1 MNTSSR
7 SSATAS
13 VLTEFL
19 PVYDQLNAMKTA
31 YADNE
36 FGNKFSGLTMSPVFS
51 KFGVEESVVA
61 VGDAVDGRMN
71 VVETQYSQEFAKGTV
86 MEVTGSDTAVVL
98 EGNVMKMVDVVASLG
113 VEEEPEPEQT
123 AEDEGQAEG
132 SEDQGSED

>member
-1 MNTSSR
+1 
-7 SSATAS
+7 
-13 VLTEFL
+13 
-19 PVYDQLNAMKTA
+19 
-31 YADNE
+31 
-36 FGNKFSGLTMSPVFS
+36 MSPVFS

-86 MEVTGSDTAVVL
+86 MEVTSSDTAVVL